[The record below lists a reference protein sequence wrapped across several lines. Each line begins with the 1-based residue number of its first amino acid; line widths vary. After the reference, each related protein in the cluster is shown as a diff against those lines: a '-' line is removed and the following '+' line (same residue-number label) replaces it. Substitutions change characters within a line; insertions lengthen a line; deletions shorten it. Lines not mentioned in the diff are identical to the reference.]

1 MTLMSDEERK
11 IFVDD
16 DWKAEAKK
24 EKERLA
30 EEQAAQAGGAE
41 GFPAPSFAELVN
53 LVVTPALAGFGL
65 MAGPD
70 GQRIPP
76 NMALAKHYIDVLQV
90 LEEKTRGNLADDEK
104 QLLDQVLYELRMRF
118 VELTQGGG
126 GAPGGA
132 GGGGS
137 PEAGGG
143 SPLDLNP

>member
-1 MTLMSDEERK
+1 MSDEERK

-30 EEQAAQAGGAE
+30 EEQAAQGGGPE

-76 NMALAKHYIDVLQV
+76 NPALAKHYIDVLQV
-90 LEEKTRGNLADDEK
+90 LEEKTRGNLQAEEK
-104 QLLDQVLYELRMRF
+104 QLIDQVLYELRMRF
-118 VELTQGGG
+118 VEFTQGGG
-126 GAPGGA
+126 GAPGDAGGGAPGA
-132 GGGGS
+132 GGS
-137 PEAGGG
+137 